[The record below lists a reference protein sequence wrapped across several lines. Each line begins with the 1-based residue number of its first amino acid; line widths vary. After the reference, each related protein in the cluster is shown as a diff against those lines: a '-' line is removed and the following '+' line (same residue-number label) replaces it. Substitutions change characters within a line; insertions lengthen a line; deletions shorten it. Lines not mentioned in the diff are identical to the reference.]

1 MSVNKERK
9 SRGAI
14 LLEFAIILPFLLLM
28 LAGIWDLGHYIFRG
42 HVLERAAREGAVR
55 ASRELDPSFAN
66 SREAILAYLQESTV
80 TNPEFAGVSIT
91 LSGSE
96 VTVTVTYDYGHP
108 TLFPFIIVPQDLTA
122 RATARR
128 E

>member
-1 MSVNKERK
+1 MSKGGK

-14 LLEFAIILPFLLLM
+14 LIEFAIILPLLLLL

-66 SREAILAYLQESTV
+66 SREAILAYLRQSTM
-80 TNPEFAGVSIT
+80 TDPSFATISI
-91 LSGSE
+91 SGGSTGSD
-96 VTVTVTYDYGHP
+96 VMVTVTYNYGHP
-108 TLFPFIIVPQDLTA
+108 TIFPFNIVPQNLTA